1 MQLDQLKRREF
12 IRLLGGAVAWPL
24 AARAQ
29 QPAMPVIGYL
39 STASPG
45 PYTPFLSA
53 FHNGLKEAGYVE
65 GQNVAIEYHWAEGQY
80 GRLPEMA
87 ADLVRRRVAVIAATG
102 SPAALAAKAA
112 TTTLPIV
119 FIVPDDPAKL
129 GLVVSLNRPG
139 GNATGVN
146 FFVAELGSKQLGL
159 LRELVPPPRASACLS
174 IRVLPPRSS

>member
-1 MQLDQLKRREF
+1 ATLS
-12 IRLLGGAVAWPL
+12 GAA
-24 AARAQ
+24 ASARAQ

-87 ADLVRRRVAVIAATG
+87 ADSFAVGWPSRDESLYHFFKTCARARRGAFPLI
-102 SPAALAAKAA
+102 
-112 TTTLPIV
+112 
-119 FIVPDDPAKL
+119 
-129 GLVVSLNRPG
+129 
-139 GNATGVN
+139 
-146 FFVAELGSKQLGL
+146 
-159 LRELVPPPRASACLS
+159 
-174 IRVLPPRSS
+174 